1 MFSKIGKYCTY
12 LHSCATFVEKVLKFH
27 LKISVLISKSEKIA
41 FTYSVLYKGE
51 PVQWNLL
58 ADDIYAIIKHRCRL
72 NFSDVVFAV
81 FLSVST

>member
-1 MFSKIGKYCTY
+1 MK
-12 LHSCATFVEKVLKFH
+12 KVLKFH

-58 ADDIYAIIKHRCRL
+58 ADDIYAIIKHLCADSIFRTL
-72 NFSDVVFAV
+72 YLLTLVSV